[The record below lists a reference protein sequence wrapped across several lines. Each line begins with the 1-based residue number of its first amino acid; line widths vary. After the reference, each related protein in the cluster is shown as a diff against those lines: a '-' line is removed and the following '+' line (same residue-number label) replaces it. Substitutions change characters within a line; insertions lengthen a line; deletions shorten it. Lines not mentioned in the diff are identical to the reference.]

1 MNLAFERLEVSSLSQ
16 SGPAAFQGPIL
27 ALESCGKSASVALEW
42 PNGQIVSL
50 ETPPSM
56 GSARTLAPH
65 IASILKT
72 NSLSAEELVAIAV
85 TVGPGS
91 FTGLRVGVATAKA
104 MAYAL
109 KIPAIA
115 VDSLETMA
123 WDVASSIVA
132 KTAAGERLPIQSS
145 APHFVWTVLDA
156 YRGQLFAAFW
166 RIQTVEKHF
175 TCEAI
180 VSSKIVD
187 STTWADSFFVESIEE
202 YECLVHE
209 ERPSRNPI
217 WLAGLGLGR
226 CKNLLEMAPRNDLC
240 LLPTLAAHAS
250 NVAKIARQKCIQGET
265 MDAFHLMPV
274 YLRGSAAEEKLDRNT
289 RPMPSQ

>member
-1 MNLAFERLEVSSLSQ
+1 MNLAFESLGDASSSP
-16 SGPAAFQGPIL
+16 SGSATFQGPIL
-27 ALESCGKSASVALEW
+27 ALETCGKSATVALEW
-42 PNGQIVSL
+42 PSGKIESL
-50 ETPPSM
+50 ATTLSI
-56 GSARTLAPH
+56 GSAKTLAPH
-65 IASILKT
+65 IASILKS
-72 NSLSAEELVAIAV
+72 NSVSAQELVAIAV

-91 FTGLRVGVATAKA
+91 FTGLRVGVATSKA

-109 KIPAIA
+109 KIPVVA

-132 KTAAGERLPIQSS
+132 KTAAREKQAIQSS
-145 APHFVWTVLDA
+145 EPHFVWTVLDA

-166 RIQTVEKHF
+166 RIQTIETHF
-175 TCEAI
+175 TCEPI
-180 VSSKIVD
+180 VASKIVD
-187 STTWADSFFVESIEE
+187 CTTWADSFFLENIEQ
-202 YECLVHE
+202 YAYLFHG

-217 WLAGLGLGR
+217 WLAGLGIGR
-226 CKNLLEMAPRNDLC
+226 CKNLLEIAPRDDLC
-240 LLPTLAAHAS
+240 LLPTLAPDAS